1 LVSWSSPERQKT
13 GSGIVQQA
21 GGRKQASVAI
31 SAFVGTGRKPLG
43 IGSQERDP
51 IPTALLDPVALF
63 VDIRLD
69 ELCQVP

>member
-1 LVSWSSPERQKT
+1 MTKNRIGNSPR
-13 GSGIVQQA
+13 A
-21 GGRKQASVAI
+21 GGQKQAPAAI
-31 SAFVGTGRKPLG
+31 STFAGTGRKPLG